1 MFKQVM
7 KKIGV
12 IVLALTLLIL
22 DLTLLGAFPLLTQ
35 DGKFSLVEQ
44 IGYGIWALGSLA
56 IFIVIA
62 YRFKLLS
69 LKEINWRRLVAIASL
84 NLVIFFLGDL
94 LGYFIGQLHNATMEN
109 QDALNDIFAHVPFYL
124 QLVVAGFIIPI
135 MEEIIFRGLL
145 AKVLFGKYFKTGLV
159 ISSLLFMA
167 GHSAFTLQTIVIYG
181 IMSAGL
187 AITYYKTKRI
197 EYSMGV
203 HILNNSISVL
213 LSLFV

>member
-44 IGYGIWALGSLA
+44 IGYGVWALGSLA

-94 LGYFIGQLHNATMEN
+94 LGYFVI
-109 QDALNDIFAHVPFYL
+109 HVPFYL
-124 QLVVAGFIIPI
+124 HLVVVGFIIPI

-167 GHSAFTLQTIVIYG
+167 GHSAFTLQTIIIYG
-181 IMSAGL
+181 IMSAGY

-197 EYSMGV
+197 EYNMGV
-203 HILNNSISVL
+203 HILNNSIVVL

>member
-1 MFKQVM
+1 M
-7 KKIGV
+7 
-12 IVLALTLLIL
+12 
-22 DLTLLGAFPLLTQ
+22 
-35 DGKFSLVEQ
+35 EQ
-44 IGYGIWALGSLA
+44 IGYGVWALGSLA

-94 LGYFIGQLHNATMEN
+94 LGYFVGQLTHNAAMEN
-109 QDALNDIFAHVPFYL
+109 QDALNKMFIHVPTYL
-124 QLVVAGFIIPI
+124 QFAVVGFIIPI

-145 AKVLFGKYFKTGLV
+145 AKVLFGKYFKLGLV

-167 GHSAFTLQTIVIYG
+167 GHSASTPQTIVIYG

-187 AITYYKTKRI
+187 AITYYKTERI

>member
-1 MFKQVM
+1 M
-7 KKIGV
+7 
-12 IVLALTLLIL
+12 
-22 DLTLLGAFPLLTQ
+22 
-35 DGKFSLVEQ
+35 EQ
-44 IGYGIWALGSLA
+44 IGYGIWALGSLT

-94 LGYFIGQLHNATMEN
+94 LGYFIGQLTHNATMEN

-124 QLVVAGFIIPI
+124 HLVVAGFIIPI

-203 HILNNSISVL
+203 HIFNNSISVL

>member
-94 LGYFIGQLHNATMEN
+94 LGYLRRVLLFPVFSLWLVTQHLRFRQLSSMV
-109 QDALNDIFAHVPFYL
+109 LC
-124 QLVVAGFIIPI
+124 QLVL
-135 MEEIIFRGLL
+135 R
-145 AKVLFGKYFKTGLV
+145 
-159 ISSLLFMA
+159 
-167 GHSAFTLQTIVIYG
+167 
-181 IMSAGL
+181 
-187 AITYYKTKRI
+187 
-197 EYSMGV
+197 
-203 HILNNSISVL
+203 
-213 LSLFV
+213 

>member
-12 IVLALTLLIL
+12 IFLALTLLIL
-22 DLTLLGAFPLLTQ
+22 DLTLLGAFLLLTQ

-44 IGYGIWALGSLA
+44 IGYGVWALGSLA

-69 LKEINWRRLVAIASL
+69 LKEINWRRLVI
-84 NLVIFFLGDL
+84 LVIFFLGDL
-94 LGYFIGQLHNATMEN
+94 LGYFVGQLTHNAAMEN
-109 QDALNDIFAHVPFYL
+109 QDALNKMFIHVPTYL
-124 QLVVAGFIIPI
+124 QFAVVGFIIPI

-167 GHSAFTLQTIVIYG
+167 GHSASTPQTIVIYG

>member
-1 MFKQVM
+1 M
-7 KKIGV
+7 
-12 IVLALTLLIL
+12 
-22 DLTLLGAFPLLTQ
+22 
-35 DGKFSLVEQ
+35 EQ

-94 LGYFIGQLHNATMEN
+94 LGYFVGQLTHNAAMEN
-109 QDALNDIFAHVPFYL
+109 QDALNKMFIHVPTYL
-124 QLVVAGFIIPI
+124 QFAVVGFIIPI

-145 AKVLFGKYFKTGLV
+145 SKVLFGKYFKMGLV

-167 GHSAFTLQTIVIYG
+167 GHSASTPQTIVIYG

-187 AITYYKTKRI
+187 AITYYKTERI